1 MTATWH
7 APPVALARFARSD
20 ESIDDVTASSIEEHL
35 IHCASC
41 RAAVAGAADALE
53 LSRSWAE
60 VADAIDRPRVSLIE
74 RLLVLVGMPDDTA
87 RIVGA
92 TPGLRL
98 AWLATTVLLAA
109 AAIATARD
117 TGSDTAFLIVA
128 PLVPLGSVA
137 LAFLP
142 TEEPGGEAA
151 TATPLFGVSLM
162 LRRSLAILAPTF
174 AILAIAGLAQ
184 PDLTAG
190 GALWVLPG
198 LALALGSMA
207 LATYVR
213 VTSAT
218 VALAVGWVSLLAS
231 VSLFDGRRV
240 PIADT
245 MVFGLVGQS
254 AALAL
259 VLVSAG
265 GLYLRRDRFS
275 TMEVTW

>member
-1 MTATWH
+1 MTSTWH
-7 APPVALARFARSD
+7 APPDALARFARSP
-20 ESIDDVTASSIEEHL
+20 EAIDDVTASSIEEHL

-41 RAAVAGAADALE
+41 RAGVAGAADTLE
-53 LSRSWAE
+53 LGRSWNE
-60 VADAIDRPRVSLIE
+60 VADAVDRPRITVIE
-74 RLLVLVGMPDDTA
+74 RLLVRLGMPDDMA

-117 TGSDTAFLIVA
+117 TGSDTAFLVLA

-142 TEEPGGEAA
+142 TEEPGGEVAP
-151 TATPLFGVSLM
+151 ATPLFGVSLM

-184 PDLTAG
+184 PDFTAG
-190 GALWVLPG
+190 GGLWVLPG
-198 LALALGSMA
+198 LALALGSLA

-213 VTSAT
+213 ATSAT

-231 VSLFDGRRV
+231 VSLLDGRRV
-240 PIADT
+240 PIAET
-245 MVFGLVGQS
+245 VVFGLIGQS
-254 AALAL
+254 AALVL
-259 VLVSAG
+259 VLVSVG
-265 GLYLRRDRFS
+265 GLYFRRDHFS
-275 TMEVTW
+275 TMEVIW

>member
-1 MTATWH
+1 MTTWH
-7 APPVALARFARSD
+7 APIDALARFARSP
-20 ESIDDVTASSIEEHL
+20 ESLDDVTASSVEEHL
-35 IHCASC
+35 IRCPEC
-41 RAAVAGAADALE
+41 RARVAEAADLTALQRSWTAVADG
-53 LSRSWAE
+53 
-60 VADAIDRPRVSLIE
+60 IDQPRRTFAE
-74 RLLVLVGMPDDTA
+74 RLLVRLGMPSDLA

-92 TPGLRL
+92 TPGLRI

-117 TGSDTAFLIVA
+117 TGSDTAFLLIA

-151 TATPLFGVSLM
+151 AATPMFGVSLV
-162 LRRSLAILAPTF
+162 LRRSLAVLAPTF

-198 LALALGSMA
+198 LALTLGSLI
-207 LATYVR
+207 LATYIR

-218 VALAVGWVSLLAS
+218 AALAVGWVSLLTS
-231 VSLFDGRRV
+231 VSVLDGRTV

-254 AALAL
+254 AALVL
-259 VLVSAG
+259 VLVSVG